1 MAKNKKH
8 DHCENHE
15 HHGHHKHDKPP
26 RKKRRSGCLPLLIL
40 LLLLALA
47 AWFLIN
53 HFGLFGFGNGNGDGD
68 GKSSGST
75 ATTSSQT
82 EATEAEE
89 VKLEITVSGEKY
101 IFSNKTI
108 PLDVFIDE
116 AKKPE
121 GKVVVHITCDDDAVD
136 DTVNKLKEKL
146 DTEKILY
153 VEENDNQS

>member
-53 HFGLFGFGNGNGDGD
+53 HFGLFGFGNGNGDGK
-68 GKSSGST
+68 GSGST

>member
-53 HFGLFGFGNGNGDGD
+53 HFGLFGFGNGNGDGK
-68 GKSSGST
+68 GSGST

-146 DTEKILY
+146 DAEKILY